1 MQTGEFLE
9 FNDRLKAAEQYGAP
23 YYTFHR
29 ADLLDALASGLDH
42 SAIHLGHRLTG
53 LEERS
58 DRVVLAF
65 ANGAQVEAEYV
76 IGADGVRSVIRQAL
90 YGDDNPTYTGQMV
103 WRSLLN
109 GSDVPEDVIEPTG
122 HIQWVGP
129 GCHLL
134 AYYIRGKK
142 LVNIVTQED
151 TDKWVEEGWSTRGD
165 PDEMRLSFPNPEPR
179 LKKLLSLVTE
189 CSKWGLFTRPLT
201 QNWGRGRIQLIGD
214 AAHAMLP
221 NAGQGACQAF
231 EDSYILARWLDACRD
246 PVEAFANFRR
256 IRIPRVHGVQRLSI
270 SNARFKHMRD
280 SDGAEGVDRRRQ
292 RQRSR
297 QLRMGLGLR
306 SHRRMGQGA
315 RRSHR
320 LCIRTRNRAL
330 AANRAR
336 IDTPSSKWTLLVM
349 AFAPGATMNTAGD
362 FSPLR
367 NLRDVE
373 ALELFRSN
381 TDCCRG
387 MPTSGYAMGWTWRPE
402 RLRSDMSRTAIQIP
416 RLSM

>member
-1 MQTGEFLE
+1 MASTCRIAIVGGGLAGLAAANALKTFGMTAEVFETAPALGEIGAAVNTSPQAVKALQAIGVGDKVAAVGTTSPGIYTRNMQTGEFLE
-9 FNDRLKAAEQYGAP
+9 FNDRLKAAARFGAP

-29 ADLLDALASGLDH
+29 ADLLDALASGLDRG
-42 SAIHLGHRLTG
+42 AIHLGHRLTG
-53 LEERS
+53 IEERS
-58 DRVVLAF
+58 DSAVLAF
-65 ANGAQVEAEYV
+65 ANGAKVETEFV

-109 GSDVPEDVIEPTG
+109 GSDVPEEVLEPTG
-122 HIQWVGP
+122 RIQWVGP

-134 AYYIRGKK
+134 AYYIRGEK

-165 PDEMRLSFPNPEPR
+165 PNEMRLSFPNPEPR

-231 EDSYILARWLDACRD
+231 EDAYILARWLQACRD

-256 IRIPRVHGVQRLSI
+256 VRIPRVHGVQRLSF

-280 SDGAEGVDRRRQ
+280 SAAQKESIAAGKGSV
-292 RQRSR
+292 
-297 QLRMGLGLR
+297 
-306 SHRRMGQGA
+306 QGNSDWVWGYDPVGEWDKEPSVPTA
-315 RRSHR
+315 Y
-320 LCIRTRNRAL
+320 
-330 AANRAR
+330 AA
-336 IDTPSSKWTLLVM
+336 
-349 AFAPGATMNTAGD
+349 
-362 FSPLR
+362 
-367 NLRDVE
+367 
-373 ALELFRSN
+373 
-381 TDCCRG
+381 
-387 MPTSGYAMGWTWRPE
+387 
-402 RLRSDMSRTAIQIP
+402 
-416 RLSM
+416 

>member
-1 MQTGEFLE
+1 MSSSCKIAIVGGGLAGLAAAHALQTFGMKAVVFETAPALGEIGAAVNVSPQAVKALQAIGVGDQVAAVGNTSPGIYTRNMQTGEFLE
-9 FNDRLKAAEQYGAP
+9 LNDRHKAAARYGAP

-42 SAIHLGHRLTG
+42 GAIHLDHRLTG
-53 LEERS
+53 IAERS
-58 DRVVLAF
+58 DRILLAF
-65 ANGAQVEAEYV
+65 ANGTEVEAEIV

-103 WRSLLN
+103 WRALLN
-109 GSDVPEDVIEPTG
+109 GGDVPVEVLEPTG

-134 AYYIRGKK
+134 AYYIRGRK

-179 LKKLLSLVTE
+179 LETLLSVVTA

-231 EDSYILARWLDACRD
+231 EDAYILARWLEASRD
-246 PVEAFANFRR
+246 PVAAFGNFRR
-256 IRIPRVHGVQRLSI
+256 IRIPRVHGVQRLSF

-280 SDGAEGVDRRRQ
+280 S
-292 RQRSR
+292 
-297 QLRMGLGLR
+297 
-306 SHRRMGQGA
+306 
-315 RRSHR
+315 
-320 LCIRTRNRAL
+320 
-330 AANRAR
+330 AAVKESIASGKSSVHGNADWVWGYDP
-336 IDTPSSKWTLLVM
+336 IDEWDKEPVV
-349 AFAPGATMNTAGD
+349 PTA
-362 FSPLR
+362 
-367 NLRDVE
+367 
-373 ALELFRSN
+373 
-381 TDCCRG
+381 
-387 MPTSGYAMGWTWRPE
+387 YA
-402 RLRSDMSRTAIQIP
+402 A
-416 RLSM
+416 